1 MFSINLRH
9 GLALLAARRFL
20 ARRSVPDE
28 QVTVGWED
36 GSSVTLEPGTPE
48 RDRLVEL
55 ARGALRG

>member
-1 MFSINLRH
+1 MGRLLLL

>member
-1 MFSINLRH
+1 MGRLLLL

-20 ARRSVPDE
+20 VRRSVPDE